1 MLLSAYPCRYK
12 EKENKKTKN
21 TKNKTAALIALFL
34 MFAMAISLLGL
45 PAANAAA
52 TAKTYPYIGAM
63 PNPVGVGQEVLFHFG
78 ISEASA
84 HPQEGWEGI
93 TLTVTRP
100 DGTTETLGPFKT
112 DTTGGSGTVYVPTM
126 VGTYYVQT
134 HFPEQV
140 VTAERAGRTYP
151 VGTVLLASD
160 SEKLALNVTE
170 EPRTYYPDE
179 PLPSEYWTRP
189 INQQFRS
196 WGPAVAS
203 DWWTTPP
210 NRYAPYNDAPET
222 PHILWAKVL
231 AEGGAV
237 GGGVGEADYWGQNMV
252 GYEMG
257 DAYEG
262 KFSGSVIINGVLY
275 FNRQISQSRPSAT
288 GTVSRDMIEALNIN
302 TVEQRVVGVD
312 LKTGEE
318 LWDKVL
324 GDNERL
330 SFGQTMFWQTMNMY
344 GCFSYLWTTVGST
357 WNAYDPLTGRWEYSM
372 INVPSG
378 SRVYGPNGE
387 ILIYTVDTRHGWMT
401 QWNSTSAVYMTYLN
415 IYLAS
420 LDFNTWS
427 SAYYWSQRWR
437 PQGLTIDCS
446 MPFNVS
452 AQWIKE
458 FPDSATTVGIDWNV
472 TIPTGLPGSANR
484 YACYPGD
491 RILGSYIDGT
501 ARIEDKPIVNW
512 GLSLKPGQEGTLM
525 FNKTWQPPAGGLSLS
540 TATAS
545 LEDKVFTVRAKEIR
559 AFFGFSMDT
568 GEYLWGPTE
577 SRGYMDLF
585 MGGPSGESGM
595 IAYGKLYLGTVAG
608 ALQAIDVKTGELLW
622 TYENKQPY
630 TELMW
635 GGSNWPI
642 EFAFISDGK
651 VYLLHTEH
659 SGNTPLPRG
668 APFVCLNATTG
679 DVIFRVDGLFRFT
692 VWGGDPMIA
701 DSTAVIFSTY
711 DNSIYAVGKGPS
723 ATTVA
728 ASPEVSVH
736 GSSVLIKGM
745 VTDVSPGTKEYM
757 LTARFPH
764 GVPAVSD
771 ESIGEWMKY
780 VYLQFPRPADA
791 VGVEVVIEVLDP
803 NNNYYE
809 VDRTTSDASGFYSCA
824 FTPEVP
830 GKYTIIASF
839 EGSEGYYGSFAETAI
854 NVEEAPAATPAP
866 SPTPAPMTD
875 TYVLGIGA
883 AAIIAIVVIGLVII
897 LMLRRR

>member
-1 MLLSAYPCRYK
+1 
-12 EKENKKTKN
+12 
-21 TKNKTAALIALFL
+21 

-100 DGTTETLGPFKT
+100 DGTTETLGPFMT

-622 TYENKQPY
+622 TYENTQPY

-764 GVPAVSD
+764 GVPAVAD

-809 VDRTTSDASGFYSCA
+809 VDRTTSDASGFFSCA

-830 GKYTIIASF
+830 GKYTIIATF

-866 SPTPAPMTD
+866 TPTPASVADIYFVPA
-875 TYVLGIGA
+875 VAGI
-883 AAIIAIVVIGLVII
+883 IVAIVVVGAVMV
-897 LMLRRR
+897 LMLRKR

>member
-1 MLLSAYPCRYK
+1 LQFDRRKSKA
-12 EKENKKTKN
+12 
-21 TKNKTAALIALFL
+21 TAVSLFL
-34 MFAMAISLLGL
+34 MFAMAVSLFAL
-45 PAANAAA
+45 PAANAQAS
-52 TAKTYPYIGAM
+52 AKTYPYIGAM

-78 ISEASA
+78 ISEAAA
-84 HPQEGWEGI
+84 HPQEGWEGL
-93 TLTVTRP
+93 TVTVTRP

-112 DTTGGSGTVYVPTM
+112 DTTGGSGTVYVPTTA
-126 VGTYYVQT
+126 GTYYVQT

-151 VGTVLLASD
+151 VGTVLLAGD

-179 PLPSEYWTRP
+179 PLPTEYWTRP

-203 DWWTTPP
+203 DWWRTPP

-222 PHILWAKVL
+222 PHILWTTPL

-252 GYEMG
+252 AYEMG

-262 KFSGSVIINGVLY
+262 KFSGSTIINGVLY
-275 FNRQISQSRPSAT
+275 FNRQIAQNRPTAT
-288 GTVSRDMIEALNIN
+288 GTVIQDMISELNV
-302 TVEQRVVGVD
+302 TRVEQQVVAVD

-318 LWDKVL
+318 LWSMVL
-324 GDNERL
+324 GNNERL

-344 GCFSYLWTTVGST
+344 GCFSYLWTTPGRGDPPDT
-357 WNAYDPLTGRWEYSM
+357 PWRAYDPLTGRWEYSM

-378 SRVYGPNGE
+378 TQVFGPNGE
-387 ILIYTVDTRHGWMT
+387 ILIYTVDTRNGWMT

-427 SAYYWSQRWR
+427 SAYYWAQRWR
-437 PQGLTIDCS
+437 PQGLTINCS
-446 MPFNVS
+446 MPFNAS
-452 AQWIKE
+452 AQWIQE
-458 FPDSATTVGIDWNV
+458 FPASATTVGIDWNV
-472 TIPTGLPGSANR
+472 TIPTGLPGSVNR

-501 ARIEDKPIVNW
+501 SRIEDKPIVNW
-512 GLSLKPGQEGTLM
+512 GLSLEPGREGTLL
-525 FNKTWQPPAGGLSLS
+525 FNKTWQPPAGGLSLGA
-540 TATAS
+540 ATAS

-568 GEYLWGPTE
+568 GECLWGPTE

-595 IAYGKLYLGTVAG
+595 IGYGKLYLGTVAG
-608 ALQAIDVKTGELLW
+608 ELQAIDVQTGELSW
-622 TYENKQPY
+622 TYAMTQPY

-679 DVIFRVDGLFRFT
+679 EEIFRVEGLFRFT

-723 ATTVA
+723 ATTVSA
-728 ASPEVSVH
+728 GPKISVH
-736 GSSVLIKGM
+736 GDSVLVEGM
-745 VTDVSPGTKEYM
+745 VTDVSPGTRKGILPM
-757 LTARFPH
+757 RFPN
-764 GVPAVSD
+764 GVPAVAD
-771 ESIGEWMKY
+771 ECIGEWMKY
-780 VYLQFPRPADA
+780 VYLQFERPADA

-809 VDRTTSDASGFYSCA
+809 VGRATSDASGSYSCA

-839 EGSEGYYGSFAETAI
+839 AGSEAYYGSFAETAI

-866 SPTPAPMTD
+866 TPTPAPITD
-875 TYVLGIGA
+875 TYVLGTGIGI
-883 AAIIAIVVIGLVII
+883 IIAIVIGFAL
-897 LMLRRR
+897 LLLRKR